1 MPIFD
6 VRCVNGHEA
15 EFIGQSTQVPAHRC
29 DICGETVERLFTVG
43 RSSVVTDSIPGGM
56 IIENMS
62 PQPMTFYSH
71 SAWRAKMKE
80 LGLVNKVRHVPG
92 DKHVQAWG
100 GTDPQTLENGRLL
113 AERQ

>member
-29 DICGETVERLFTVG
+29 DVCGETVERLFTVG
-43 RSSVVTDSIPGGM
+43 RSTVIGDDVPGGFWV
-56 IIENMS
+56 ENMT
-62 PQPMTFYSH
+62 PTPLFFRTK
-71 SAWRAKMKE
+71 SAHRAKMKE